1 MTSGVLV
8 LAVAI
13 RCEDAVS
20 QSEASIA
27 FRLRETTFH
36 AML

>member
-13 RCEDAVS
+13 RCEDAIS
-20 QSEASIA
+20 QTGASTV